1 MPCDNDRH
9 KHNDFMVPKPEF
21 FSLNVCRNE
30 DGGFSAMD
38 YQAVILGLFR
48 RLNQDSNIQLDFI
61 DETALNEAEL
71 KPYKAL
77 IVTGASDNTQHVASC
92 LLPRPSDRQLTRRY
106 R

>member
-1 MPCDNDRH
+1 
-9 KHNDFMVPKPEF
+9 
-21 FSLNVCRNE
+21 
-30 DGGFSAMD
+30 MD

-92 LLPRPSDRQLTRRY
+92 LLHRLSERQLTRRY